1 MKYVIYIKYIVYY
14 ICNKYNILYICIK
27 YNILY
32 IKYIISILYY
42 IYILYYML
50 YIYIYYFS
58 ILYVD
63 ICVCVLLISHMITQ
77 VWTLSEKED
86 FHQLTGA
93 ARKQKRKVEFC
104 PAAICPQFMKCTA
117 NLFMKFLYDMS
128 MKCSKAKTTN
138 SWAHHCAVISVWRLS
153 SCSTLWRATFFC
165 HGLHGGAIGKDF
177 VGNAIVNV

>member
-1 MKYVIYIKYIVYY
+1 MLYIYY
-14 ICNKYNILYICIK
+14 IYCILYICI
-27 YNILY
+27 ICY
-32 IKYIISILYY
+32 I

>member
-1 MKYVIYIKYIVYY
+1 
-14 ICNKYNILYICIK
+14 
-27 YNILY
+27 
-32 IKYIISILYY
+32 
-42 IYILYYML
+42 ML

-63 ICVCVLLISHMITQ
+63 ICVCALLISHMITQ